1 MLPTQILP
9 IFFHRFKGRSPAI
22 WCTNE
27 PWSCRQTTPSRSSP
41 PSTAGFVRNLSTTT
55 VSAITAMSQV
65 NVLSIARTFLSP
77 HTCLFV
83 SRVGFHARWRNR
95 KRTDVDK
102 IRLKKCQV
110 IFQRQ
115 VTEFAMGVFWDQ
127 SSEKEARSCMNGCTR
142 VVCLLAMPKVTEWI
156 FSS

>member
-1 MLPTQILP
+1 MSAKRH
-9 IFFHRFKGRSPAI
+9 HRVPVR
-22 WCTNE
+22 
-27 PWSCRQTTPSRSSP
+27 RQLLGLSES
-41 PSTAGFVRNLSTTT
+41 LSTTT

-77 HTCLFV
+77 HTHAYL
-83 SRVGFHARWRNR
+83 SHGLGFMHVDETE

-127 SSEKEARSCMNGCTR
+127 SSEKEARSSH
-142 VVCLLAMPKVTEWI
+142 EWLHKGSL
-156 FSS
+156 FTGHAKSY